1 MILGSHNSWSFLP
14 PRKWWQ
20 KALAFTARCQ
30 RLNIQQQYEAGVR
43 CFDLRLR
50 RINGDWHV
58 VHNSFDYANF
68 DAPYFDPPFTG
79 PDVWKDLLWLDFKA
93 DCLVRVV
100 HDVRREKD
108 YKEEDVREFM
118 SVCHAI
124 QRDFKHIKF
133 WCGRNL
139 YNWQVDYAFD
149 FQPQCTEMYASVCS
163 PHLIDDWFPLLYAC
177 RNNAWIRRE
186 DYKPDEVLLIDFVEI
201 K

>member
-58 VHNSFDYANF
+58 VHNSFDYGI
-68 DAPYFDPPFTG
+68 FTSML
-79 PDVWKDLLWLDFKA
+79 DSQEFLKDLNFLNTHG

-100 HDVRREKD
+100 HDVRREND
-108 YKEEDVREFM
+108 YKEENVKAFAI
-118 SVCHAI
+118 VCQALKIMYH
-124 QRDFKHIKF
+124 DIKF

-139 YNWQVDYAFD
+139 YNWQEDYSFD
-149 FQPQCTEMYASVCS
+149 FKPQCTEMYASVCS

-186 DYKPDEVLLIDFVEI
+186 DYKPDEILLIDFVDI
-201 K
+201 S

>member
-50 RINGDWHV
+50 DINCHMHV
-58 VHNSFDYANF
+58 VHNSFDYGILASLFDSHSYNF
-68 DAPYFDPPFTG
+68 F
-79 PDVWKDLLWLDFKA
+79 KDLNFLDKQG

-100 HDVRREKD
+100 HDVRRAKD
-108 YKEEDVREFM
+108 YNEEDVTIFRN
-118 SVCHAI
+118 VCQALKLMYHNT
-124 QRDFKHIKF
+124 KF

-139 YNWQVDYAFD
+139 YNWEEDYSFD
-149 FQPQCTEMYASVCS
+149 FKPKCTEMYASVCS

-186 DYKPDEVLLIDFVEI
+186 EYKPDEILLIDFVDI
-201 K
+201 S

>member
-20 KALAFTARCQ
+20 RTLAFTARCQ
-30 RLNIQQQYEAGVR
+30 RLNIPQQYNAGVR

-58 VHNSFDYANF
+58 VHNSFDYANLSSRF
-68 DAPYFDPPFTG
+68 DSQDIF
-79 PDVWKDLLWLDFKA
+79 KDLLSLNIHG

-108 YKEEDVREFM
+108 YKEEDVRDFVT
-118 SVCHAI
+118 VCQTLQI
-124 QRDFKHIKF
+124 MYPGIKF

-139 YNWQVDYAFD
+139 YNWQEDYSFD
-149 FQPQCTEMYASVCS
+149 FKPRCTEMYSSVCS
-163 PHLIDDWFPLLYAC
+163 PHLIDDWWPYLYAY

-186 DYKPDEVLLIDFVEI
+186 DYKPDEILLIDFVEI

>member
-58 VHNSFDYANF
+58 VHNSFDYANLDVPSF
-68 DAPYFDPPFTG
+68 MG
-79 PDVWKDLLWLDFKA
+79 PRVWRDLLGLDFKG

-108 YKEEDVREFM
+108 YKEEDVKEFRSLCHDLQRE
-118 SVCHAI
+118 
-124 QRDFKHIKF
+124 FKHIKF

-139 YNWQVDYAFD
+139 YNWQVDYDFD
-149 FQPQCTEMYASVCS
+149 FKPRCTEMYASVCS

-186 DYKPDEVLLIDFVEI
+186 EYKPDEVLLIDFVDI
-201 K
+201 W